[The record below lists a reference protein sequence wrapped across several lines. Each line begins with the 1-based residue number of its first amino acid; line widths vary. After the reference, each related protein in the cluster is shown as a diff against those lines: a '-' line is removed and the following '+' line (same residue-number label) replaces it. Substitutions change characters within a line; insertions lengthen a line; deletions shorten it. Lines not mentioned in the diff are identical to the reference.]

1 MRTRP
6 MFIALAGLGLAFLL
20 AVPRAVAATKEPT
33 SAVAT
38 EQGRCLVCA
47 VLHGEADEE
56 PVRAHRT
63 LGDRTYG
70 FCSENCAKAFMDDP
84 QAFLPREF
92 PYPAPAFVL
101 RTLAGDAVSRDSL
114 KGRVVLVDFW
124 ATWCAP
130 CRKSMPELQALHER
144 FAAQGLTVLGISI
157 DEKADAKVRRFVTA
171 QRFTYP
177 IAIDEAKDPAWQAYR
192 VKSVPAAFLIDRAGR
207 VVAQWIGGAPP
218 REELEAAIVK
228 QLAIA
233 SSGAASAE

>member
-1 MRTRP
+1 MPKKVTTDAELKAYQDERLARASAARP
-6 MFIALAGLGLAFLL
+6 KMLEPGAVAPDFTTEDLAG
-20 AVPRAVAATKEPT
+20 K
-33 SAVAT
+33 
-38 EQGRCLVCA
+38 
-47 VLHGEADEE
+47 
-56 PVRAHRT
+56 PVK
-63 LGDRTYG
+63 LSDY
-70 FCSENCAKAFMDDP
+70 
-84 QAFLPREF
+84 
-92 PYPAPAFVL
+92 
-101 RTLAGDAVSRDSL
+101 
-114 KGRVVLVDFW
+114 KGKVVVLDFW

-130 CRKSMPELQALHER
+130 CRKSMPELQTLHER